1 MLPGSAEH
9 GTRPPARGEIVTATE
24 RRRQYRSL
32 LQDTA
37 CYHPAS
43 VFDPVSA
50 RLAEAAGFE
59 IAMLAGSIASAT
71 VLGAPDIVV
80 LTLSEL
86 AEQVR
91 RITRAGGLPLMVD
104 ADHGYGNALSVMR
117 TVEELE
123 AAGVAALTIE
133 DTRLPRSFGTRGDE
147 FISLDEFTGKVRAA
161 VAARTDPATVVLGR
175 TGVLPT
181 QGEEELARRV
191 KACEEAGADGVF
203 FTGVK
208 SREQVAAIHAM
219 TRLPVVLGTTPAE
232 LHDREFL
239 AANGVRI
246 ALQGHMPFQVTVQAL
261 QASYAHLR
269 AGRPPGELKAQAAS
283 PELMDLV
290 LGRARY
296 DGWTDEFL

>member
-1 MLPGSAEH
+1 MTS
-9 GTRPPARGEIVTATE
+9 TE
-24 RRRQYRSL
+24 RRRRYRQL
-32 LQDTA
+32 LQGA
-37 CYHPAS
+37 GCLHPAS

-59 IAMLAGSIASAT
+59 IGMLAGSIASAT

-80 LTLSEL
+80 LTLTEL
-86 AEQVR
+86 AEQAR
-91 RITRAGGLPLMVD
+91 RIVRAAGFPLMVD

-133 DTRLPRSFGTRGDE
+133 DTLLPRGFGTQRDE
-147 FISLDEFTGKVRAA
+147 FISLEEFAGKVRAA
-161 VAARTDPATVVLGR
+161 VAARSDREMVILGR

-181 QGEEELARRV
+181 QGAEALAERV
-191 KACEEAGADGVF
+191 KACEEAGADAVF
-203 FTGVK
+203 FTGVR
-208 SREQVAAIHAM
+208 SREQVAAVHAM
-219 TRLPVVLGTTPAE
+219 TRLPVVLGTTPPE

-246 ALQGHMPFQVTVQAL
+246 ALQGHMPFQVAVQAL

-269 AGRPPGELKAQAAS
+269 DGRPPAALREQAAS
-283 PELMDLV
+283 PDLMKLV
-290 LGRARY
+290 LGQERY
-296 DGWTDEFL
+296 DAWTGEFL

>member
-1 MLPGSAEH
+1 M
-9 GTRPPARGEIVTATE
+9 TVTE
-24 RRRQYRSL
+24 RRRQYRKL

-59 IAMLAGSIASAT
+59 IGMLAGSTASAT

-80 LTLSEL
+80 LTLTEF
-86 AEQVR
+86 AEQAR
-91 RITRAGGLPLMVD
+91 RIVRAAGFPLMVD

-133 DTRLPRSFGTRGDE
+133 DTRLPRAFGARADE
-147 FISLDEFTGKVRAA
+147 FIPLEEFAGKMRAA
-161 VAARTDPATVVLGR
+161 VAARSDPELAILGR
-175 TGVLPT
+175 TGVLPS
-181 QGEEELARRV
+181 QGEKALAERV
-191 KACEEAGADGVF
+191 KACEEAAVDGAF
-203 FTGVK
+203 FTGVRT
-208 SREQVAAIHAM
+208 REQVAAIHDM
-219 TRLPVVLGTTPAE
+219 TNLPVVLGTTPPE

-246 ALQGHMPFQVTVQAL
+246 ALQGHMPFQVAVQAL

-269 AGRPPGELKAQAAS
+269 DGRPPAGLRERAAS

-290 LGRARY
+290 LGRDRY
-296 DGWTDEFL
+296 DAWADEFL

>member
-1 MLPGSAEH
+1 M
-9 GTRPPARGEIVTATE
+9 TATE
-24 RRRQYRSL
+24 RRRQYREL

-80 LTLSEL
+80 LTLTEL
-86 AEQVR
+86 AEQAR
-91 RITRAGGLPLMVD
+91 RIVRAGRLPLMVD

-133 DTRLPRSFGTRGDE
+133 DTRLPRAFGTRADE
-147 FISLDEFTGKVRAA
+147 FIPLEEFTGKMRAA
-161 VAARTDPATVVLGR
+161 VAARSDPELVILGR
-175 TGVLPT
+175 TGVLPA
-181 QGEEELARRV
+181 QGAEALAERV
-191 KACEEAGADGVF
+191 KACEEAGVDGVF
-203 FTGVK
+203 FTGVR

-219 TRLPVVLGTTPAE
+219 SRLPVVLGTTPPE

-239 AANGVRI
+239 SANGVRI
-246 ALQGHMPFQVTVQAL
+246 ALQGHMPFQVAVQAL
-261 QASYAHLR
+261 QSSYAHLR
-269 AGRPPGELKAQAAS
+269 AGRPPAGLKERAAS
-283 PELMDLV
+283 PELMDLA
-290 LGRARY
+290 LGRGRY
-296 DGWTDEFL
+296 DSWAGEFL

>member
-1 MLPGSAEH
+1 M
-9 GTRPPARGEIVTATE
+9 TFTE
-24 RRRQYRSL
+24 RRRQYREL
-32 LQDTA
+32 LQGTD
-37 CYHPAS
+37 CLHPAS

-59 IAMLAGSIASAT
+59 IGMLAGSIASAT

-80 LTLSEL
+80 LTLTEF
-86 AEQVR
+86 AEQAR
-91 RITRAGGLPLMVD
+91 RIARAGRLPLMVD

-133 DTRLPRSFGTRGDE
+133 DTRLPRGFGQDRDE
-147 FISLDEFTGKVRAA
+147 FISEAEFAGKVRAA
-161 VAARTDPATVVLGR
+161 VAARSDRELVVLGR
-175 TGVLPT
+175 IGVLPS
-181 QGEEELARRV
+181 QGMDALAARIGL
-191 KACEEAGADGVF
+191 CQEAGADGVF

-208 SREQVAAIHAM
+208 SRDQVRAIHAI
-219 TRLPVVLGTTPAE
+219 TRLPVVLGTIPPD

-246 ALQGHMPFQVTVQAL
+246 ALQGHMPFQVVVQAL

-269 AGRPPGELKAQAAS
+269 EGRPPAGLKGQAAS

-290 LGRARY
+290 LGRQQY
-296 DGWTDEFL
+296 DAWTDEFL

>member
-1 MLPGSAEH
+1 M
-9 GTRPPARGEIVTATE
+9 TATE
-24 RRRQYRSL
+24 RRRQYRGL
-32 LQDTA
+32 LQDSG

-59 IAMLAGSIASAT
+59 IAMLAGSVASAT
-71 VLGAPDIVV
+71 VLAAPDIVV
-80 LTLSEL
+80 LTLTEL
-86 AEQVR
+86 AEQAR
-91 RITRAGGLPLMVD
+91 RIVRAGRLPLMVD

-133 DTRLPRSFGTRGDE
+133 DTRLPRRFGTQGDE
-147 FISLDEFTGKVRAA
+147 FISLEEFAGKMRAA
-161 VAARTDPATVVLGR
+161 AAARSDRELVILGR

-181 QGEEELARRV
+181 QGEEALAERV

-203 FTGVK
+203 FTGVRT
-208 SREQVAAIHAM
+208 REQVAAIHTM
-219 TRLPVVLGTTPAE
+219 TSLPVVLGTTPPE

-246 ALQGHMPFQVTVQAL
+246 ALQGHMPFQVVVQAL
-261 QASYAHLR
+261 QASYEHLR
-269 AGRPPGELKAQAAS
+269 AGRPPAGLKESAAA
-283 PELMDLV
+283 PDLMKRV
-290 LGRARY
+290 LGQDRY
-296 DGWTDEFL
+296 DAWTDEFL

>member
-1 MLPGSAEH
+1 M
-9 GTRPPARGEIVTATE
+9 TATE
-24 RRRQYRSL
+24 RRRQYREL

-59 IAMLAGSIASAT
+59 IGMLAGSTASAT

-80 LTLSEL
+80 LTLTEF
-86 AEQVR
+86 AEQAR
-91 RITRAGGLPLMVD
+91 RIVRAARFPLMVD

-123 AAGVAALTIE
+123 AAGVASLTIE
-133 DTRLPRSFGTRGDE
+133 DTRLPRAFGAQKDE
-147 FISLDEFTGKVRAA
+147 FISIEEFSGKVRAA
-161 VAARTDPATVVLGR
+161 VAARSDPELVILGR
-175 TGVLPT
+175 TGVLPS
-181 QGEEELARRV
+181 QGEKALAERV

-203 FTGVK
+203 FTGVRT
-208 SREQVAAIHAM
+208 REQVVAIHAM
-219 TRLPVVLGTTPAE
+219 TNLPVVLGTTPPE

-246 ALQGHMPFQVTVQAL
+246 ALQGHMPFQVAVRAL

-269 AGRPPGELKAQAAS
+269 DGRPPGALKEQAAS
-283 PELMDLV
+283 PDLMKLV
-290 LGRARY
+290 LGQDRY
-296 DGWTDEFL
+296 DAWTDEFL

>member
-1 MLPGSAEH
+1 M
-9 GTRPPARGEIVTATE
+9 TVTE
-24 RRRQYRSL
+24 RRRQYRGL
-32 LQDTA
+32 LQGSG

-59 IAMLAGSIASAT
+59 IAMLAGSVASAT

-80 LTLSEL
+80 LTLTEL
-86 AEQVR
+86 AEQAR
-91 RITRAGGLPLMVD
+91 RIVRTGRLPLMVD

-133 DTRLPRSFGTRGDE
+133 DTRLPRGFGTQGDE
-147 FISLDEFTGKVRAA
+147 FIPLEEFAGKMRAA
-161 VAARTDPATVVLGR
+161 AAARSDRELVILGR

-181 QGEEELARRV
+181 QGEEALAERV

-203 FTGVK
+203 FTGV
-208 SREQVAAIHAM
+208 RTRGQVAALQAM
-219 TRLPVVLGTTPAE
+219 TSLPVVLGTTPPE

-246 ALQGHMPFQVTVQAL
+246 ALQGHMPFQVAVQAL
-261 QASYAHLR
+261 QVSYEHLR
-269 AGRPPGELKAQAAS
+269 AGHPPAGLKDSAAT
-283 PELMDLV
+283 PDLMKLV
-290 LGRARY
+290 LGQDRY
-296 DGWTDEFL
+296 DAWTDEFL

>member
-1 MLPGSAEH
+1 MTS
-9 GTRPPARGEIVTATE
+9 TE
-24 RRRQYRSL
+24 RRRRYRQL
-32 LQDTA
+32 LQGA
-37 CYHPAS
+37 GCLHPAS

-59 IAMLAGSIASAT
+59 IGMLAGSIASAT

-80 LTLSEL
+80 LTLTEL
-86 AEQVR
+86 AEQAR
-91 RITRAGGLPLMVD
+91 RIVRAAGLPLMVD

-133 DTRLPRSFGTRGDE
+133 DTLLPRGFGTQRDE
-147 FISLDEFTGKVRAA
+147 FISLEEFAGKVRAA
-161 VAARTDPATVVLGR
+161 VAARSDREMVILGR

-181 QGEEELARRV
+181 QGAEALAERV

-203 FTGVK
+203 FTGVR
-208 SREQVAAIHAM
+208 SREQVAAVHAM
-219 TRLPVVLGTTPAE
+219 TRLPVVLGTTPPE

-246 ALQGHMPFQVTVQAL
+246 ALQGHMPFQVAVRAL

-269 AGRPPGELKAQAAS
+269 DGRPPAALGEQAAS
-283 PELMDLV
+283 PDLMKLV
-290 LGRARY
+290 LGQERY
-296 DGWTDEFL
+296 DAWTGEFL

>member
-1 MLPGSAEH
+1 MTS
-9 GTRPPARGEIVTATE
+9 TE
-24 RRRQYRSL
+24 RRRRYRQL
-32 LQDTA
+32 LQGA
-37 CYHPAS
+37 GCLHPAS

-59 IAMLAGSIASAT
+59 IGMLAGSIASAT

-80 LTLSEL
+80 LTLTEL
-86 AEQVR
+86 AEQAR
-91 RITRAGGLPLMVD
+91 RIVRAAGFPLMVD

-133 DTRLPRSFGTRGDE
+133 DTLLPRGFGTQRDE
-147 FISLDEFTGKVRAA
+147 FISLEEFAGKVRAA
-161 VAARTDPATVVLGR
+161 VAARSDREMVILGR

-181 QGEEELARRV
+181 QGAEALAERV

-203 FTGVK
+203 FTGVR
-208 SREQVAAIHAM
+208 SREQVAAVHAM
-219 TRLPVVLGTTPAE
+219 TRLPVVLGTTPPE

-246 ALQGHMPFQVTVQAL
+246 ALQGHMPFQVAVQAL

-269 AGRPPGELKAQAAS
+269 DGRPPAALGEQAAS
-283 PELMDLV
+283 PDLMKLV
-290 LGRARY
+290 LGQERY
-296 DGWTDEFL
+296 DAWTGEFL

>member
-1 MLPGSAEH
+1 M
-9 GTRPPARGEIVTATE
+9 TATD
-24 RRRQYRSL
+24 RRRQYREL

-59 IAMLAGSIASAT
+59 IGMLAGSIASAT

-80 LTLSEL
+80 LTLTEL
-86 AEQVR
+86 AEQAR
-91 RITRAGGLPLMVD
+91 RIVRAGRLPLMVD

-133 DTRLPRSFGTRGDE
+133 DTRLPRAFGTRTDE
-147 FISLDEFTGKVRAA
+147 FIPLEEFAGKMRAA
-161 VAARTDPATVVLGR
+161 VAARSDPELVILGR

-181 QGEEELARRV
+181 EGEGSLAERV
-191 KACEEAGADGVF
+191 KACEDAGADGVF
-203 FTGVK
+203 FTGVR
-208 SREQVAAIHAM
+208 SREQVAAIHGI
-219 TRLPVVLGTTPAE
+219 TRLPVVLGTTPPE

-239 AANGVRI
+239 AGNGVRI
-246 ALQGHMPFQVTVQAL
+246 ALQGHMPFQVAVQAL
-261 QASYAHLR
+261 RSSYTHLR
-269 AGRPPGELKAQAAS
+269 AGRPPAGLNEQAAS
-283 PELMDLV
+283 PELMNLV
-290 LGRARY
+290 LGRDRY
-296 DGWTDEFL
+296 DAWTDEFL